1 MLRLLYGPD
10 LRDRGIKYSR
20 QHLERLIKAR
30 KFPAPV
36 KPGAGTAG
44 AGTGANAWIEHE
56 IDAYIEGLIAA
67 RDAIPL
73 PTPAE
78 REIDAPIESRSAAAP
93 IEDIGAVDQKRSSS
107 RPKPISCADSID
119 QKRKRVRS
127 G

>member
-56 IDAYIEGLIAA
+56 IDAYIERLIAA
-67 RDAIPL
+67 RDAIQQL
-73 PTPAE
+73 PPV
-78 REIDAPIESRSAAAP
+78 EIDAPIETCAAH
-93 IEDIGAVDQKRSSS
+93 DQQTHK
-107 RPKPISCADSID
+107 PKG
-119 QKRKRVRS
+119 KRVR